1 MKSTYSITLEG
12 VLPVIA
18 KIHIS
23 AHSEAEAT
31 MLAERIA
38 ESRRAGVKTA
48 LVEIEPY
55 PADFLIVQDI
65 AEITPVEPGGTGGKV
80 WDWEKIEEL
89 LQGRTGCRLEIL

>member
-12 VLPVIA
+12 ILPVIA
-18 KIHIS
+18 KLHIS
-23 AHSEAEAT
+23 ANSESEAI
-31 MLAERIA
+31 MLAERVA
-38 ESRRAGVKTA
+38 ESQRNGVKTA
-48 LVEIEPY
+48 ALTIEMY